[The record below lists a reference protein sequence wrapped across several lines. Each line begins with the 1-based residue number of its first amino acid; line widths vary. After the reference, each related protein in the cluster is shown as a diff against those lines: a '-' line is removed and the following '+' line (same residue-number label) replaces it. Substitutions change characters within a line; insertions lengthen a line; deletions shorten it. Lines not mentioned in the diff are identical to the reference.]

1 MKPVIIIVIVI
12 PIVVAIIF
20 AGFLIQSTPQQDLE
34 RISEKQSDEDAWQLL
49 QKTYLEQ
56 ECRGKYIGQSEE
68 LKKCFERIDEEQRLN
83 PPVTP
88 QESDFEPC
96 SIQCFAYDPV
106 CGKDG
111 VTYACGVEDAA
122 CHGVAVE
129 HKGECTVSTS
139 PP

>member
-1 MKPVIIIVIVI
+1 MKSVIIIVIVI
-12 PIVVAIIF
+12 PIIVATIF

-34 RISEKQSDEDAWQLL
+34 KISEKQSDKDAWQLL

-56 ECRGKYIGQSEE
+56 ECREKYIGQSEE

-111 VTYACGVEDAA
+111 ITYACGIADAI
-122 CHGVAVE
+122 CHGIE
-129 HKGECTVSTS
+129 IKYEGECIVSTS
-139 PP
+139 P